1 MKELNDGNPTKLMM
15 TALDKQ
21 RLPLYLFL
29 IVGLLQSYAPAAAQS
44 DLRAVIDGASG
55 ERIHADVYEL
65 ASERYRGRATG
76 TAEMMEA
83 SMFVRDQMAALGLL
97 PVVGDTSYFQY
108 YTVDYNEIWVPSHLR
123 AKKEGGSV
131 IELRLLED
139 YSPHAYSGSGTFS
152 NAPLTVI
159 SASAANGE
167 LGRVTGSVVLY
178 LPPDTYEHTAGMNA
192 FEIRQLPG
200 EHLYEVALR
209 LKAAGAVAMIVPG
222 SIYGRIGTR
231 AVVGLPILAV
241 TAEALQ
247 RVLDEDSGSGISI
260 SGRVASTLFRDQIA
274 ANVVAL
280 LRGSDPSLADEV
292 VIVGAHTDHV
302 GTIAGI
308 IHPGAHDNASG
319 TAVMIEVARMFAEAA
334 VGGMRP
340 RRSVLFAGFSGEEM
354 GLLGSRHYVENDP
367 LFPLDKT
374 TAMVNLDIL
383 GGGNGYMMVG
393 ALNFPEYYNLVAEIN
408 ERYFGLEIRRRDNA
422 PNSDH
427 FYFGL
432 AGIPAAF
439 FYALEGP
446 PVGIH
451 SPTDV
456 AEAMDPDFMAQSA
469 QLAFAT
475 AWYVANLE
483 PEAAL
488 RLRQTAP

>member
-1 MKELNDGNPTKLMM
+1 M
-15 TALDKQ
+15 TALDQ
-21 RLPLYLFL
+21 RRLPLYLFL
-29 IVGLLQSYAPAAAQS
+29 FVGLLQAYAPADAQHEI
-44 DLRAVIDGASG
+44 RAVLDGASG

-83 SMFVRDQMAALGLL
+83 TVFVRDRMAALGLL
-97 PVVGDTSYFQY
+97 PAVGDTSYFQY
-108 YTVDYNEIWVPSHLR
+108 YTTDYNEIWVPTYLR
-123 AKKEGGSV
+123 AEKGGGKA

-152 NAPLTVI
+152 NAPVTVV
-159 SASAANGE
+159 SATTAGGE
-167 LGRVTGSVVLY
+167 LGLVAGSVVLY
-178 LPPDTYEHTAGMNA
+178 LPPDSYEHTEGMNA
-192 FEIRQLPG
+192 FEIRQLPND
-200 EHLYEVALR
+200 HLYEVAQW
-209 LKAAGAVAMIVPG
+209 LKAARAAAMIVPG
-222 SIYGRIGTR
+222 SIYGRIATR
-231 AVVGLPILAV
+231 GVDGLPIFTV
-241 TAEALQ
+241 TDEALQ
-247 RVLDEDSGSGISI
+247 RVVDEDGGSVFPL
-260 SGRVASTLFRDQIA
+260 SGRVASTLYRDQSA

-280 LRGSDPSLADEV
+280 LRGSDPILADEV
-292 VIVGAHTDHV
+292 VVVGAHTDHV
-302 GTIAGI
+302 GTIAGV

-319 TAVMIEVARMFAEAA
+319 TAVMIEVARLFAEAA
-334 VGGMRP
+334 VSGMHP

-367 LFPLDKT
+367 LFPLDNT
-374 TAMVNLDIL
+374 TAVINLDIL

-408 ERYFGLEIRRRDNA
+408 ERYFGHEIRRRDNA

-432 AGIPAAF
+432 AGVPAAF

-475 AWYVANLE
+475 AWYIANLE
-483 PEAAL
+483 PDAAL
-488 RLRQTAP
+488 RLRRTAP